1 MLPRQPGHLTTDK
14 VLLTTLCKA
23 EKMQYDRLLTKFWN
37 DSNDLQIHTSNHLL
51 LRNGDQPIYRMNV
64 EVETG
69 SASGPAFEET
79 MNQRIPSVA
88 PKILIAEETQWFEL
102 ELCTSLSQKEH
113 SEKQMDKKVN
123 QME

>member
-1 MLPRQPGHLTTDK
+1 
-14 VLLTTLCKA
+14 
-23 EKMQYDRLLTKFWN
+23 
-37 DSNDLQIHTSNHLL
+37 
-51 LRNGDQPIYRMNV
+51 MNV

-69 SASGPAFEET
+69 SASCPAFEET

-113 SEKQMDKKVN
+113 SEEQMDKGVN